1 MRVSVRGWGLRT
13 SHHQSRFSRSWDPK
27 VAQFWDPKFP
37 PHPWFWHRMGKGGG
51 KASLGWRRREKRL
64 QDRGKKWQR
73 DASYTHGDLFPQ
85 KASFLFG
92 GQMKQISGFSPQNA
106 PLGSSRPTIPLHT
119 PQTHTKHP
127 PDPGKF
133 ATASPATCPHVRQP
147 RKHCGVLVFSLKSL
161 FFTSSSEQTHPFL
174 NAWKT
179 PSKLGAFPYSSKQL

>member
-1 MRVSVRGWGLRT
+1 M
-13 SHHQSRFSRSWDPK
+13 
-27 VAQFWDPKFP
+27 
-37 PHPWFWHRMGKGGG
+37 GGG
-51 KASLGWRRREKRL
+51 GGRRGCRTEGKSDTEMLPTPTETYFLKRL
-64 QDRGKKWQR
+64 F
-73 DASYTHGDLFPQ
+73 L
-85 KASFLFG
+85 LFG

-133 ATASPATCPHVRQP
+133 ATASPTTCPRVRQP